1 MKDQAARRRF
11 ILSLGVIIA
20 LGPLSID
27 MYLPSL
33 PAIAQALAADAASVQ
48 MSVSAYF
55 VGLAIGQLMYGPITD
70 RFGRK
75 KPLLFGLALF
85 SVASLGCAL
94 AGSIDQLIAFRGLQ
108 ALGGCAGIVISRA
121 LVRDHYSGDEMARVL
136 SSLMLVMGVAPVL
149 APTLGGK
156 LQLWFG
162 WHSIFLLLTVFGC
175 VCLLITALRIAE
187 PQREPAPPLSVAGI
201 ARDYLRILKHR
212 RFMGYSL
219 AGACGQ
225 AGMFSYITASPF
237 VFIDYFGLEPDQY
250 GMLFGANACGLI
262 VCTQLNAHL
271 LKRLRAEKVMRR
283 ALRMHLFAAAVLAVS
298 ALTGFGGIWGIVVPL
313 IVASSCLG
321 FTFPNAQAAAM
332 EPFGGRAG
340 TAAAMLGTQQFV
352 LAGIASLVIASL
364 HTPGASGMAI
374 AIFCWSLLAQ
384 VALRVLVK
392 PPRQPQA

>member
-1 MKDQAARRRF
+1 MKDQAAHRRF
-11 ILSLGVIIA
+11 ILSLGAIIA

-33 PAIAQALAADAASVQ
+33 PAIGRALAADAASVQ

-55 VGLAIGQLMYGPITD
+55 AGLAIGQLVYGPITD

-75 KPLLFGLALF
+75 KPLLFGLVLF
-85 SVASLGCAL
+85 SIASFGCAL
-94 AGSIDQLIAFRGLQ
+94 AGNIDQLIAFRGLQ
-108 ALGGCAGIVISRA
+108 ALGGCAGIVVSRA
-121 LVRDHYSGDEMARVL
+121 LVRDHYAGNEMARVL

-149 APTLGGK
+149 APMLGGK

-162 WHSIFLLLTVFGC
+162 WNSIFLLLAVFG
-175 VCLLITALRIAE
+175 VACLLITAFRIAE
-187 PQREPAPPLSVAGI
+187 PQRERAPPLSVAGI
-201 ARDYLRILKHR
+201 AQDYVRILKHR

-237 VFIDYFGLEPDQY
+237 VFIDYYGLAPDRY

-262 VCTQLNAHL
+262 LCTQLNAL
-271 LKRLRAEKVMRR
+271 LLRRLRAEKVMRG
-283 ALRMHLFAAAVLAVS
+283 ALRVHLFGAAVMAVS
-298 ALTGFGGIWGIVVPL
+298 AFTGLGGIWGVVIPL
-313 IVASSCLG
+313 IVVSSCIG

-352 LAGIASLVIASL
+352 LAGFSSLVVGQL

-392 PPRQPQA
+392 PPQQAV